1 MRKHHGTGIHIGQFL
16 LGALAVLAMLLAG
29 CSTNGNAG
37 SQLDANQTFVWPDI
51 GVTSV
56 DDIELDPANVQ
67 DYYSST
73 FTNAIYGGLVTS
85 DHNLNVKPD
94 MAASWEVSPDGR
106 QYTFHLRNNL
116 HFSDGK
122 AITAQDFAY
131 SIDRALDPTVC
142 QAYSGGACA
151 GQQVAGTY
159 LINIVDADKRAA
171 GTISSIIGTGIQVPD
186 AQTLVIKL
194 SSPVAYFLEALTYPT
209 SFPVEQKLVDKYP
222 LTVDNHKN
230 HADWTYHLNE
240 GGCSGPFMIKSYA
253 QDGKTITLVPNPYWY
268 GPKPALKEIVRPFV
282 QDTVDAYQS
291 YKQGK
296 YDYTDVPSQEY
307 QAARDQEDFHEVG
320 LLQTNYVGFNQNVAP
335 FDNVSVRQAFALA
348 LNKQLIADRVL
359 NGAVLPTNHII
370 PQGMPGFDAN
380 LTAPSIPARSVTGDI
395 TQAQQL
401 IKNYFSV
408 CNCNGQLNIIL
419 YYPHNTDRQNTA
431 AAMASMWNTILSGS
445 WGTVNVT
452 TQDAGSVHNLIVTHL
467 QYNLQNKKGQVQ
479 AWLLGWVADYPDPQD
494 WLSLQFAQGS
504 GNNWVNYRDDSA
516 HHAWSLMSQ
525 ADTEQNPSKRMDL
538 YNQAEQQLVDDVAWL
553 PYMQPK
559 GIWRIKTYVQ
569 GYNPSA
575 LNLLSDQDW
584 ANVSILAH

>member
-1 MRKHHGTGIHIGQFL
+1 MRKHHWTGIHIGQLL

-29 CSTNGNAG
+29 CSTDGNTG
-37 SQLDANQTFVWPDI
+37 SQLDPNQTFTWPDI

-56 DDIELDPANVQ
+56 NDIELDPANVQ

-73 FTNAIYGGLVTS
+73 FTNAIYGGLVTT
-85 DHNLNVKPD
+85 DHNLNVTPD
-94 MAASWEVSPDGR
+94 LASGWDVSPDGR
-106 QYTFHLRNNL
+106 QYTFHLRPNL
-116 HFSDGK
+116 HFSDGT

-142 QAYSGGACA
+142 EGYAGGACA

-171 GTISSIIGTGIQVPD
+171 GEVSTIIGTGIQVPD

-209 SFPVEQKLVDKYP
+209 SFPVEKTLVDKYP

-230 HADWTYHLNE
+230 QADWTYHLNE

-253 QDGKTITLVPNPYWY
+253 QDGKTITLVPNPYWW
-268 GPKPALKEIVRPFV
+268 GPKPVLKEIVRPFI
-282 QDTVDAYQS
+282 QDNVDAYQN

-307 QAARDQEDFHEVG
+307 QAARDQADFHEVG

-335 FDNVSVRQAFALA
+335 FNDITVRQAFALA

-359 NGAVLPTNHII
+359 NGAVLPTNHIV
-370 PQGMPGFDAN
+370 PQGMPGFNAE
-380 LTAPSIPARSVTGDI
+380 LTAPSIDARSVTGDL

-401 IKNYFSV
+401 IKNYFS
-408 CNCNGQLNIIL
+408 NCGCKELDVTL
-419 YYPHNTDRQNTA
+419 YYPFTTDRQNTA
-431 AAMASMWNTILSGS
+431 AAMANMWNTVLSGD

-452 TQDAGSVHNLIVTHL
+452 TQNAGTVHSLIVDHL
-467 QYNLQNKKGQVQ
+467 NHNITNTNGQIQ
-479 AWLLGWVADYPDPQD
+479 AWMLGWIADYPDPQD

-504 GNNWVNYRDDSA
+504 TNNWENYHDTANSQ
-516 HHAWSLMSQ
+516 AWSLMSQ
-525 ADTEQNPSKRMDL
+525 ADIEQNPTKRMDL
-538 YNQAEQQLVDDVAWL
+538 YNRAEQQLVDDVAWL

-559 GIWRIKTYVQ
+559 GIWRVKTYVQ

-575 LNLLSDQDW
+575 ENLLSDQDW